1 MKLYFVCMF
10 TLMAVFFLFIGI
22 KVIVSK
28 KPMLITAKIFF
39 VFMVLA
45 FSPQAVNFFNMY
57 GTEAATRMGFILY
70 LNPVIFTV
78 LLVFFWIQ
86 MKGYVAIGIYDETFR
101 DALHSALN
109 KNQITFEEQLS
120 IVKLISADA
129 NLQVAIQSWIGTG
142 QIRLKKSK
150 DPVLLPKIISG
161 MNEYFLESKVK
172 ANNTTAIFYVV
183 MGCLMLIAAVGFSF
197 VF

>member
-1 MKLYFVCMF
+1 MHKFFMKNQ
-10 TLMAVFFLFIGI
+10 
-22 KVIVSK
+22 
-28 KPMLITAKIFF
+28 ITAC
-39 VFMVLA
+39 VFMILA
-45 FSPQAVNFFNMY
+45 FSPQIVNFFNVY
-57 GTEAATRMGFILY
+57 GTEVATRMGLILY

-101 DALHSALN
+101 DALHSSLN
-109 KNQITFEEQLS
+109 KNQIAFEEQLS
-120 IVKLISADA
+120 IVKLISVNA

-150 DPVLLPKIISG
+150 DTVLLPKIISG
-161 MNEYFLESKVK
+161 MNEYFLENKVK